1 MKNMK
6 KNQMKVLAVVC
17 AILALAGVG
26 TAIYAGFSST
36 IDSTG
41 HKGIISSWQVKFGD
55 DATFTDGTAVAGKTL
70 AINGSNDIAPGD
82 SGSFTIKLENNSD
95 VPATV
100 AIDLYNARVGTGDV
114 DSAYSAL
121 NQAQNQIRFYKDDAY
136 TEEIAINES
145 AANSDLTL
153 ADLKGTVN
161 AVGTYEV
168 TVYWKW
174 ISSGQTVEQ
183 NGATVNVDNLIA
195 GKTIKLDFSA
205 TLKQVNPG
213 A

>member
-36 IDSTG
+36 VDSTG

-55 DATFTDGTAVAGKTL
+55 DAAFTDGTAVAHKTL
-70 AINGSNDIAPGD
+70 AINGGNDIAPGD
-82 SGSFTIKLENNSD
+82 SGNFTIKLENNSD

-100 AIDLYNARVGTGDV
+100 AIDLYKARVGTGDN
-114 DSAYSAL
+114 DAAYTAL
-121 NQAQNQIRFYKDDAY
+121 NQTQNQIRFYKDAGY
-136 TEEIAINES
+136 VNEINILETS
-145 AANSDLTL
+145 ANSDLAL
-153 ADLKGTVN
+153 ADLTGNVD

-174 ISSGQTVEQ
+174 IGSDQTTEKD
-183 NGATVNVDNLIA
+183 GATVNVDNLIA

-205 TLKQVNPG
+205 TLKQVKPT

>member
-1 MKNMK
+1 MKKMK

-36 IDSTG
+36 VNSTG

-121 NQAQNQIRFYKDDAY
+121 NQAQNQIRFYKDAAC
-136 TEEIAINES
+136 TKEIAINES
-145 AANSDLTL
+145 GANSDLTL
-153 ADLKGTVN
+153 ADLTGTVE
-161 AVGTYEV
+161 AVGTYQV

>member
-36 IDSTG
+36 VNSTG

-55 DATFTDGTAVAGKTL
+55 DTTFTDGTAVAGKTL

-121 NQAQNQIRFYKDDAY
+121 NQAQNQIRFYKDNAY
-136 TEEIAINES
+136 AEEIAINES

-174 ISSGQTVEQ
+174 ISSGQTVKQ

-205 TLKQVNPG
+205 TLKQVKPG

>member
-36 IDSTG
+36 VNSTG

-82 SGSFTIKLENNSD
+82 SGRFTIKLENNSD

-205 TLKQVNPG
+205 TLKQVKPG

>member
-36 IDSTG
+36 VNSTG

-82 SGSFTIKLENNSD
+82 FGSFTIKLENNSD

-168 TVYWKW
+168 IVYWKW

>member
-36 IDSTG
+36 VNSTG

-205 TLKQVNPG
+205 TLKQVKPS

>member
-36 IDSTG
+36 VNSTG

-174 ISSGQTVEQ
+174 ISSTDTKEVD
-183 NGATVNVDNLIA
+183 GATVNVDNIIA

-205 TLKQVNPG
+205 TLKQVKPV

>member
-6 KNQMKVLAVVC
+6 KNQMKVLAIVC
-17 AILALAGVG
+17 AILALVSIG
-26 TAIYAGFSST
+26 TAIYAGYSSN
-36 IDSTG
+36 IVSTG

-55 DATFTDGTAVAGKTL
+55 DADFTDGVAVAGKTL
-70 AINGSNDIAPGD
+70 EINGGKDIAPGD

-100 AIDLYNARVGTGDV
+100 SIDLYNARVGTGDV
-114 DSAYSAL
+114 DSAYTAL
-121 NQAQNQIRFYKDDAY
+121 NQAQNQIKFYKDATY
-136 TEEIAINES
+136 VNEIAINEL
-145 AANSDLTL
+145 AANSDLTQ
-153 ADLKGTVN
+153 ADLVGN
-161 AVGTYEV
+161 ISAVGTYEV

-174 ISSGQTVEQ
+174 FSSDQTVEQ
-183 NGATVNVDNLIA
+183 NGATVNVDNLIS

-205 TLKQVNPG
+205 TLKQVNPS

>member
-36 IDSTG
+36 VNSTG